1 MFVAC
6 LGAVIGIAAAS
17 WLPGW
22 GIVAGL
28 IAVLAVL
35 SWLTRS
41 LEIVQRAMLIGVVL
55 LGFSVGVGRYAS
67 VGPGANSVVK
77 DVGRKV
83 TIEGRVVVADR
94 RDQGMGYTLD
104 LLVIDDV
111 PRNDRVLVSAPISS
125 TAMIGDYLRATCAL
139 EQPEPFD
146 GFAYD
151 RFLAA
156 KSIYATCRSLAAS
169 FIIEKDV
176 LSWSDHFWRSIGSFH
191 GWIDDRARAILPE
204 PQATLLLGL
213 LIGEDSFS
221 DRWKE
226 AFRATG
232 TSHIVAASGYNV
244 AIVAQLA
251 LIALVTLGL
260 YRRQAYPL
268 VLFAIG
274 VFIIVAGA
282 GAAVVRAGIMGVLAL
297 TARHVGRHTSPRNI
311 IALTIVVLLLV
322 EPRLLRDDVGF
333 QLSVAATIGL
343 IALTD
348 RIASRLKMIPTTFG
362 IRESLASTIAA
373 TIATVSIVL
382 LSFGKLSIV
391 APLVNLLVLPFV
403 PYAMA
408 LGAAAIALSSIGSSL
423 GVWIALPVWT
433 VLVTMTEIIATA
445 SRIPFASI
453 MISPILGA
461 GIVILSIVDILF
473 LVRNL
478 PKSYER
484 DIDAWQWSR
493 FCFVLCLMVGLFVL
507 NIGVITWRSGRLNT
521 ESVHVFVFDVGQ
533 GDAAYID
540 GKEKD
545 VIVDGGPTR
554 TGLLENL
561 SQVRYPWERH
571 IDAVIATHPHADHVI
586 GLIGLIGTYSV
597 DEVVTSGVVHQE
609 AGAEAFSSIT
619 SSPVIASATKQSW
632 ELSSEANLEIL
643 WPKNETDDLV
653 SSNVHRRSIVL
664 LLKVGEKSMLF
675 TGDAEA
681 DVEKDLGDI
690 GKIDVLKVG
699 HHGSDTSTSQEF
711 LNFINPDLAII
722 SVGEG
727 NSYGHPSPFVLAR
740 LSALG
745 AEVLRTDQ
753 GGSIRV
759 DFQNDDFSWWK
770 LP

>member
-1 MFVAC
+1 
-6 LGAVIGIAAAS
+6 
-17 WLPGW
+17 
-22 GIVAGL
+22 
-28 IAVLAVL
+28 
-35 SWLTRS
+35 
-41 LEIVQRAMLIGVVL
+41 
-55 LGFSVGVGRYAS
+55 
-67 VGPGANSVVK
+67 
-77 DVGRKV
+77 
-83 TIEGRVVVADR
+83 
-94 RDQGMGYTLD
+94 
-104 LLVIDDV
+104 
-111 PRNDRVLVSAPISS
+111 
-125 TAMIGDYLRATCAL
+125 
-139 EQPEPFD
+139 
-146 GFAYD
+146 
-151 RFLAA
+151 
-156 KSIYATCRSLAAS
+156 
-169 FIIEKDV
+169 
-176 LSWSDHFWRSIGSFH
+176 
-191 GWIDDRARAILPE
+191 
-204 PQATLLLGL
+204 
-213 LIGEDSFS
+213 
-221 DRWKE
+221 
-226 AFRATG
+226 
-232 TSHIVAASGYNV
+232 
-244 AIVAQLA
+244 
-251 LIALVTLGL
+251 
-260 YRRQAYPL
+260 
-268 VLFAIG
+268 
-274 VFIIVAGA
+274 
-282 GAAVVRAGIMGVLAL
+282 
-297 TARHVGRHTSPRNI
+297 
-311 IALTIVVLLLV
+311 
-322 EPRLLRDDVGF
+322 
-333 QLSVAATIGL
+333 
-343 IALTD
+343 
-348 RIASRLKMIPTTFG
+348 
-362 IRESLASTIAA
+362 
-373 TIATVSIVL
+373 
-382 LSFGKLSIV
+382 
-391 APLVNLLVLPFV
+391 
-403 PYAMA
+403 
-408 LGAAAIALSSIGSSL
+408 
-423 GVWIALPVWT
+423 
-433 VLVTMTEIIATA
+433 
-445 SRIPFASI
+445 
-453 MISPILGA
+453 
-461 GIVILSIVDILF
+461 LF